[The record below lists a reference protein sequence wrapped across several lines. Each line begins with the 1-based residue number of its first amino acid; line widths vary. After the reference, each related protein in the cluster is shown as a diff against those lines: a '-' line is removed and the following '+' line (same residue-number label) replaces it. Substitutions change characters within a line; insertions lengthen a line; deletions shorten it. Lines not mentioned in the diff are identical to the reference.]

1 MKKIIQVSIVV
12 LLTLAFT
19 QCKTVNL
26 RIRLTNPPMI
36 QAPDYVKQIAVVN
49 RTLIDSAKK
58 DKNIIE
64 SIVTGEAILGDK
76 IAAEDC
82 IYSFSKYMNAYGPI
96 PTLIPE
102 KHRLYGN
109 IGGFDLEPI
118 KWETVNRICRENKSN
133 ALMSLEKFD
142 TNSDA
147 TVGAI
152 QNGVN
157 IFNATINGN
166 AGSKDIHYNVM
177 YRWRLYDTLAKQ
189 VIYYKDDVIHQ
200 TAHGLPLLSPLPIEA
215 VKNTAVFL
223 GETEANKFNSTY
235 FWVHREYYKKGK
247 SSDFSIGYRRAYVN
261 DWDGAIEM
269 WTKCLQSPNRKT
281 AGRACYNIAIAHEVK
296 GNLQEAMKW
305 ARKSFSDY
313 GTPLAKDYVYVL
325 QNRIN
330 SGQ

>member
-1 MKKIIQVSIVV
+1 MKKILQSVV
-12 LLTLAFT
+12 FIICTLFFT
-19 QCKTVNL
+19 QCKTVDL
-26 RIRLTNPPMI
+26 RFKLFNPPLI
-36 QAPDYVKQIAVVN
+36 QPPDYVRQMVVVN
-49 RTLIDSAKK
+49 RTLIDSTKK

-64 SIVTGEAILGDK
+64 SIITGEAILGDK

-82 IYSFSKYMNAYGPI
+82 IYSFTKYLNAYGPV
-96 PTLIPE
+96 TAVIPE
-102 KHRLYGN
+102 KHKLYGN

-118 KWETVNRICRENKSN
+118 KWELVNRICRENNGS

-147 TVGAI
+147 TIGAI
-152 QNGVN
+152 QNGVS
-157 IFNATINGN
+157 IFNATVNGN
-166 AGSKDIHYNVM
+166 AGSKDIHYNIM
-177 YRWRLYDTLAKQ
+177 FRWRLYDTLAKQ
-189 VIYYKDDVIHQ
+189 IIYYKDDVIHQ
-200 TAHGLPLLSPLPIEA
+200 TANGLPLLAPLPIEA

-223 GETEANKFNSTY
+223 GETEAAKLSSTFY
-235 FWVHREYYKKGK
+235 WVHREYYKKGK
-247 SSDFSIGYRRAYVN
+247 SNDFSIGYRRAYVN

-305 ARKSFSDY
+305 AQKSFSDY

-325 QNRIN
+325 QRRIN
-330 SGQ
+330 NGQ